1 MEVGID
7 LKAAYE
13 DETIYTSDILT
24 IDEEQTLSD
33 VQKAY
38 TQAINLSIS
47 SFQQRFDTNFNI
59 KSSWRSI

>member
-1 MEVGID
+1 MCIRD
-7 LKAAYE
+7 R

-38 TQAINLSIS
+38 TQAINGSPTAQS
-47 SFQQRFDTNFNI
+47 PFHNFRLTLHAFSQ
-59 KSSWRSI
+59 K